1 MNLHMETLR
10 AAGAAPGKQM
20 LVFAATTYRPFA
32 LLICSLILP
41 CLPSPFPTDNCTLVT
56 DLSWMPANNPQPAYK
71 HTLFFFF
78 NLLALWIVNDN
89 PHYQGQEETQRYFGC
104 S

>member
-1 MNLHMETLR
+1 MNLHMETEQR
-10 AAGAAPGKQM
+10 VAPGKQM
-20 LVFAATTYRPFA
+20 LVSAATTYRPFA

-78 NLLALWIVNDN
+78 LTFWPCGL
-89 PHYQGQEETQRYFGC
+89 
-104 S
+104 